1 MKHASRWILLPLAA
15 ALVSCGSS
23 DPAAPGAGTATEPGF
38 GPGGIPAHLRAKSD
52 DTGSRVAPGGNA
64 SGLSGFRTTPLE
76 DIVFT
81 NADNPDEP
89 IPELADV
96 LGAPKAKTWEESDTI
111 ARARAAREGKPVLI
125 WFTDSQSSPMCKA
138 LSQELFAKPDFE
150 TWAEEKLV
158 RLRIDARFRV
168 KDQNIGIDEA
178 KTLEINVKHYVTALK
193 KRYKVMGHPTLVML
207 NPSGE
212 VIGRYTGYKR
222 GTADFV
228 WGQLKHAESVST
240 RAYSTWRKGMEK
252 KGYREWQDRRERKV
266 FAKLVSYANGELVLI
281 DPDGARFRTQE
292 AKLCDKD
299 REWLAE
305 QKKLRNMP

>member
-1 MKHASRWILLPLAA
+1 MKYASPWILLLLAA
-15 ALVSCGSS
+15 ALVSCGTS
-23 DPAAPGAGTATEPGF
+23 DPAAPNADATAEPNF
-38 GPGGIPAHLRAKSD
+38 GPGGIPPHMRAK
-52 DTGSRVAPGGNA
+52 TAEAGSRVAPGGN
-64 SGLSGFRTTPLE
+64 GGDLSGFRTTPLA

-81 NADNPDEP
+81 NPDNPDQP

-96 LGAPKAKTWEESDTI
+96 LSAPKAKTWEESDTI

-125 WFTDSQSSPMCKA
+125 WFTDSQSSPLCKA
-138 LSQELFAKPDFE
+138 LSQELFADPKFE
-150 TWAEEKLV
+150 AWAEEKLV

-168 KDQNIGIDEA
+168 KDPEIGIDEA
-178 KTLEINVKHYVTALK
+178 KNLEINVKHYVTALK

-212 VIGRYTGYKR
+212 VIGRYGGYKR

-240 RAYSTWRKGMEK
+240 RAYTTWRSGMEK
-252 KGYREWQDRRERKV
+252 KGYREWQDRRERKI

-281 DPDGARFRTQE
+281 DPDGSRFRTQE
-292 AKLCDKD
+292 AKLCDRD
-299 REWLAE
+299 QEWLAA